1 MGVVL
6 CGSLP
11 SVSRAGVTP
20 HEKTAEAP
28 YSRLGSRR
36 PQLGEPP
43 SFGLGNSSEGI
54 AVVRDFDLPADN

>member
-54 AVVRDFDLPADN
+54 AVVQDFHPPADN